1 MEILQGLLDNLT
13 ALLAAHPLA
22 GEWYMAFVRFLF
34 PALAVLILYRAVRSL
49 LRIPHTPEN
58 WGQLSLPN
66 GTSLPLTHW
75 ENILGRSK
83 TADIYLNYPSISRQH
98 AALCRGEDEN
108 WTLYDLGSKGGTAVN
123 GEKVASSV
131 PVKLGDTITLGGV
144 PLIFLPQTVAER
156 EEQEAKRRAERPAA
170 IWPSFLW
177 LTVFQVLA
185 CLQLLVAAGTE
196 ATIAIPL
203 AFLGLTVLM
212 WLYYAALRATRCVGF
227 EMETIAFF
235 LSTLSLSITASSAQ
249 SSLFKQFLAILL
261 GLALFLVLGLFLR
274 DLSRV
279 QKNRWLMAAAAIGL
293 LGITL
298 VIGNSK
304 YGAVNWISIGGMSFQ
319 PSEIAKICYIFAG
332 AATLERLFHKRNL
345 TLFIVLTGVC
355 IGLLGLM
362 SDFGTAAI
370 FFVTFLVIA
379 YMRSGDFATLSLI
392 CGGAVFGAG
401 IILKFKPYILSRF
414 ASWGHAWE
422 AASTTGYQQTRTMS
436 AAASGGLFGNG
447 ADNGWLKYV
456 GASNT
461 DLVFGMV
468 AEELGLIVAVLTV
481 VCIVTFS
488 LFTIKAAATSRSTFY
503 TIAACSTSTMLVF
516 QTVLNVLGSVDLLPL
531 TGVTFPFLS
540 CGGSSMI
547 ACWALLAFIK
557 AGDNRQNSGL
567 AVRLPGRRDEPIRSG
582 GGGDPM
588 LEFDPSVFDS
598 PSVPPR
604 RSAPAIDIPLS
615 KPRRHSHVDDV
626 MADLGSIDFAHLD
639 TIGEDC
645 GIDVPLPGEERGRK
659 RRSSID
665 IPVDDRKGAK
675 R

>member
-436 AAASGGLFGNG
+436 AAASGGLLGMG
-447 ADNGWLKYV
+447 AGNGWLHNV
-456 GASNT
+456 AAADT
-461 DLVFGMV
+461 DLVFGMLC
-468 AEELGLIVAVLTV
+468 EEWGLLIAVLAVGAIITLA
-481 VCIVTFS
+481 F
-488 LFTIKAAATSRSTFY
+488 FAARACRVGRSGFY
-503 TIAACSTSTMLVF
+503 TIAACAASSLLVF
-516 QTVLNVLGSVDLLPL
+516 QTCLNVFGSVDLLPL
-531 TGVTFPFLS
+531 TGVTFPFVS
-540 CGGSSMI
+540 NGGSAMMS
-547 ACWALLAFIK
+547 AWGLLAYLK
-557 AGDNRQNSGL
+557 ATDTRENASFAIARKHQR
-567 AVRLPGRRDEPIRSG
+567 RLTQAARRRAEPI
-582 GGGDPM
+582 GDPFGT
-588 LEFDPSVFDS
+588 E
-598 PSVPPR
+598 
-604 RSAPAIDIPLS
+604 
-615 KPRRHSHVDDV
+615 K
-626 MADLGSIDFAHLD
+626 
-639 TIGEDC
+639 
-645 GIDVPLPGEERGRK
+645 EERHEEN
-659 RRSSID
+659 
-665 IPVDDRKGAK
+665 
-675 R
+675 